1 MSDDKGCPDKS
12 FVSPI
17 LASKSEEGK
26 GTPALSDLS
35 ERDKPWD
42 VHRAE
47 SDRIERHYKGT
58 QFQNYADRIHFCSEF
73 LDFILAPKGDE
84 GELRLKLQA
93 ARFCRVRTCIIC
105 SWRKSLRWKAKAYEM
120 LPRFINDYPAYRFLF
135 LTLTVKNCEI
145 WELRETLE
153 WMNKGFT
160 RLSRLKVFPGEGW
173 IKSVEVTKGRKGDAH
188 PHFHVLLAV
197 KSSYFG
203 RNYLSQK
210 KWCDLWQKSLRCDY
224 QPILDVQALK
234 SKDSLVGLVAEVIK
248 YQTKPS
254 NLIGSGGEKDRD
266 WFLEYTRQMHGS
278 KAISVGGLFREYF
291 RELEKEPDD
300 LIGSDDEEV
309 GDDVAHLFFEWK
321 RQEKKYRMTD

>member
-1 MSDDKGCPDKS
+1 MSDDEGRPDGS
-12 FVSPI
+12 FVYPI
-17 LASKSEEGK
+17 LASKPEEGK
-26 GTPALSDLS
+26 STPALSDLS

-58 QFQNYADRIHFCSEF
+58 QFQSYADRIHFCSEF

-93 ARFCRVRTCIIC
+93 ARFCRVRTCMIC

-145 WELRETLE
+145 WQLRETLE

-173 IKSVEVTKGRKGDAH
+173 IKSVEVTKGKKGDAH
-188 PHFHVLLAV
+188 PHFHVLLGV

-210 KWCDLWQKSLRCDY
+210 KWCELWQKSLRCDY

-234 SKDSLVGLVAEVIK
+234 SKDSLVGLIAEVIK

-254 NLIGSGGEKDRD
+254 NLIGSGGKKDRD
-266 WFLEYTRQMHGS
+266 WFLEYTCQMHGS

-300 LIGSDDEEV
+300 LIGSDDE
-309 GDDVAHLFFEWK
+309 DVESDAAHLFFEWK
-321 RQEKKYRMTD
+321 RKEKKYRMT